1 VKQTKPRIIIVAGP
15 NGSGK
20 TTFARNFLPDLGVTE
35 FVNADLI
42 AAGLSP
48 FDPSRAALQA
58 GKLMLELIEERV
70 RERKSFGFET
80 TLSGR
85 NYARRITSWRDQGFA
100 VQLMFLRLPSAD
112 MAVERVRTRVCQGGH
127 NIAEDVIRRRFD
139 AGLFMF
145 ETVYKQLVD
154 KWTIF
159 DNSGPVPFEIARSR

>member
-1 VKQTKPRIIIVAGP
+1 MKHTKPLIIIVAGP

-20 TTFARNFLPDLGVTE
+20 TTFARKFLPGFGVTE

-58 GKLMLELIEERV
+58 GKLMLELIEGRV
-70 RERKSFGFET
+70 RERKNFGFET

-85 NYARRITSWRDQGFA
+85 NYARRITSWREKGFA
-100 VQLMFLRLPSAD
+100 VQLIFLGLPSAD

-139 AGLFMF
+139 AGRLML

-154 KWTIF
+154 KWIIY
-159 DNSGPVPFEIARSR
+159 DNAGPSPIQITSNQ